1 MKKKLIVAATAG
13 ALTLA
18 AGQAFALENEFHGM
32 MAVRAYNSNY
42 LAGTAGRLNID
53 GDSNT
58 TRNWV
63 EQRTRLF
70 YSAKANDNLKLVT
83 GFEIDSAWG
92 NSSYTTGRGLGG
104 ALGSDATNLE
114 TKWAYLDFNDPFMG
128 ANFKVGIQG
137 LNDNYKGLLVGAG
150 ADAAGL
156 LASKSFGAATATAG
170 FFRLDDRNTGTAAA
184 GKQTRDLLILDG
196 NYAVSKDI
204 KVGASYYFLNNDNV
218 ASTGAVP
225 TGTLNDY
232 TVHFLGTRASAN
244 VGIAEIDGFFVY
256 EFGNAA
262 VNASSRGN
270 HINAFAGNL
279 AAKIKAG
286 PGNVKVNALYV
297 SGNDQNNPA
306 GRTSNN
312 FISIDNTTSAT
323 FSENAVGAMGNVW
336 LLSRNPKETTNEQAM
351 VAESSNAGQGIVGG
365 SVGYDITV
373 GKVFGN
379 ANVGMLATAKEQ
391 TGRESRYM
399 GTEINAEVGYKL
411 FDNMNVLARG
421 AYVVLGDYYKNTS
434 TMTGAV
440 GTTPAN
446 PYETQLVLSYTF

>member
-1 MKKKLIVAATAG
+1 MKKKLVVAATAG

-53 GDSNT
+53 GDTKT

-83 GFEIDSAWG
+83 GFEIDSVWG
-92 NSSYTTGRGLGG
+92 NSSYTTGRNLGG
-104 ALGSDATNLE
+104 ALGSDTTNLE
-114 TKWAYLDFNDPFMG
+114 TKWAYLDFNDPFVG

-137 LNDNYKGLLVGAG
+137 LNDNYKSLIVGAG
-150 ADAAGL
+150 ADAAGI
-156 LASKSFGAATATAG
+156 LASKSFGPATGTFG
-170 FFRLDDRNTGTAAA
+170 YFRLDDRNTATAAA
-184 GKQTRDLLILDG
+184 GKQARDLMIIDG
-196 NYAVSKDI
+196 NYAVSKDV

-225 TGTLNDY
+225 TGTFNDY
-232 TVHFLGTRASAN
+232 TVHFLGTRASAK
-244 VGIAEIDGFFVY
+244 VGIADIDGFFVY

-262 VNASSRGN
+262 ANAASRGV

-279 AAKIKAG
+279 ATKIKAG
-286 PGNVKVNALYV
+286 PGNVKVSALYV
-297 SGNDQNNPA
+297 SGTDTGSGSGNQ
-306 GRTSNN
+306 
-312 FISIDNTTSAT
+312 FISVNNTTSGT

-336 LLSRNPKETTNEQAM
+336 LLVRNPKESTNEQSI
-351 VAESSNAGQGIVGG
+351 VAESGNNNQGIVGG
-365 SVGYDITV
+365 SVGYDLTV

-399 GTEINAEVGYKL
+399 GTEINAEVGYNL
-411 FDNMNVLARG
+411 FDNMSVLARA
-421 AYVVLGDYYKNTS
+421 AYVVLGDYYKKTS
-434 TMTGAV
+434 TLNP
-440 GTTPAN
+440 GTDPAN
-446 PYETQLVLSYTF
+446 PYETQIVLSYKF